1 MPDKKI
7 HISVVSP
14 VYNAEKLVDTLVQ
27 RISDSVSKITSEF
40 EIVLVDDFSPDNS
53 WEKIK
58 ENCVKHSFVKG
69 IKLSKN
75 FGQQHALAAGME
87 NAKGEWIVIMDC
99 DLQDRPEEIPNLYNK
114 ANEGFDIVLASRVQR
129 RDDIVKKLLSK
140 YFYAVLGYLTG
151 TKQDD
156 TVANFAILSKKVV
169 DAIKSME
176 DYYRY
181 FPTMVKWVGFRL
193 TTLRIQHAD
202 REDGKKSSYSY
213 KKRLDLA
220 VNTIL
225 SFSDKP
231 LRLAVK
237 LGLTISFIT
246 ALYSIYAVILFFEG
260 KVGVTGWTSLF
271 ISIWFFS
278 GLIISVLGMVGL
290 YLGKTF
296 ETVKHRPVYIIEEK
310 LND

>member
-1 MPDKKI
+1 MSNQI
-7 HISVVSP
+7 QISVVSP
-14 VYNAEKLVDTLVQ
+14 VYNADKLVDSLVE
-27 RISDSVSKITSEF
+27 RITASVSKITPDF

-53 WEKIK
+53 WKKIE
-58 ENCVKHSFVKG
+58 ENCKKFSYVKG

-75 FGQQHALAAGME
+75 FGQQHAIAAGME
-87 NAKGEWIVIMDC
+87 NAKGNWIVIMDC
-99 DLQDRPEEIPNLYNK
+99 DLQDRPEEIPNLYTK
-114 ANEGFDIVLASRVQR
+114 ALEGFDIVLASRVQR
-129 RDDIVKKLLSK
+129 RDDFFKKTFSK
-140 YFYAVLGYLTG
+140 AFYSVLGYLTG

-156 TVANFAILSKKVV
+156 TVANFAVLSRKVV
-169 DAIKSME
+169 NAIISMG
-176 DYYRY
+176 DYHRY
-181 FPTMVKWVGFRL
+181 FPTMVKWVGFKI
-193 TTLRIQHAD
+193 TTLEIQHAD

-220 VNTIL
+220 INTIL

-237 LGLTISFIT
+237 LGLAISFIS

-260 KVGVTGWTSLF
+260 KVNVTGWTSLF

-278 GLIISVLGMVGL
+278 GLIISVLGMIGL

-296 ETVKHRPVYIIEEK
+296 ETVKNRPIYIIEEK

>member
-1 MPDKKI
+1 M
-7 HISVVSP
+7 
-14 VYNAEKLVDTLVQ
+14 YNAEKLVDPLVE
-27 RISDSVSKITSEF
+27 RIAASVSAITPDF
-40 EIVLVDDFSPDNS
+40 EIVLVDDFSPDSS
-53 WEKIK
+53 WKKIEATCK
-58 ENCVKHSFVKG
+58 KFPYVKG

-75 FGQQHALAAGME
+75 FGQQHAIAAGME
-87 NAKGEWIVIMDC
+87 NAKGSWIVIMDC

-114 ANEGFDIVLASRVQR
+114 ALEGFDIVLASRVQR
-129 RDDIVKKLLSK
+129 RDDFFKKTFSK
-140 YFYAVLGYLTG
+140 AFYAILGYLTG

-156 TVANFAILSKKVV
+156 TVANFAVLSRKVV
-169 DAIKSME
+169 NAIISMG
-176 DYYRY
+176 DYHRY
-181 FPTMVKWVGFRL
+181 FPTMVKWVGFKI
-193 TTLRIQHAD
+193 TTLQIQHAD

-220 VNTIL
+220 INTIL

-237 LGLTISFIT
+237 LGLAISLIS

-260 KVGVTGWTSLF
+260 KVNVTGWTSLF

-278 GLIISVLGMVGL
+278 GLIISVLGMIGL

-296 ETVKHRPVYIIEEK
+296 ETVKNRPIYIIEEK
-310 LND
+310 LNDSI

>member
-1 MPDKKI
+1 MADKKI
-7 HISVVSP
+7 QISVVSP
-14 VYNAEKLVDTLVQ
+14 VYNADKLVDTLVE
-27 RISDSVSKITSEF
+27 RINKSVSTITPDF
-40 EIVLVDDFSPDNS
+40 EIILVDDFSPDNS
-53 WEKIK
+53 WQKIK
-58 ENCVKHSFVKG
+58 ENCFKYPFVKG

-87 NAKGEWIVIMDC
+87 NSKGNWVVIMDC

-114 ANEGFDIVLASRVQR
+114 ALEGYDIVLASRVQR
-129 RDDIVKKLLSK
+129 KDDIIKKLLSK
-140 YFYAVLGYLTG
+140 YFYSLLGYLTG
-151 TKQDD
+151 TKQDN
-156 TVANFAILSKKVV
+156 TVANFAVLSRKVV
-169 DAIKSME
+169 NAIQSMG

-193 TTLRIQHAD
+193 ATLRIEHAD

-220 VNTIL
+220 INTIL

-237 LGLTISFIT
+237 LGLSISLIA

-296 ETVKHRPVYIIEEK
+296 ETVKKRPTYIIEEK
-310 LND
+310 LN

>member
-1 MPDKKI
+1 
-7 HISVVSP
+7 
-14 VYNAEKLVDTLVQ
+14 
-27 RISDSVSKITSEF
+27 
-40 EIVLVDDFSPDNS
+40 
-53 WEKIK
+53 
-58 ENCVKHSFVKG
+58 
-69 IKLSKN
+69 
-75 FGQQHALAAGME
+75 ME
-87 NAKGEWIVIMDC
+87 NAKGDWIVIMDC

-114 ANEGFDIVLASRVQR
+114 AVEGFDIVLASRVQR
-129 RDDIVKKLLSK
+129 RDDIIKKMLSK

-156 TVANFAILSKKVV
+156 TVANFAVLSRKVV
-169 DAIKSME
+169 DAIKSMG

-193 TTLRIQHAD
+193 TTLKIQHAD

-237 LGLTISFIT
+237 LGLFISLIS
-246 ALYSIYAVILFFEG
+246 ALYSVYAVILFFQG
-260 KVGVTGWTSLF
+260 KVGVSGWTSLF

-278 GLIISVLGMVGL
+278 GMIISVLGMVGL

-296 ETVKHRPVYIIEEK
+296 ETVKNRPIYIIEEK

>member
-1 MPDKKI
+1 
-7 HISVVSP
+7 
-14 VYNAEKLVDTLVQ
+14 VYNAEKLVDPLVE
-27 RISDSVSKITSEF
+27 RIAASVSAITPDF
-40 EIVLVDDFSPDNS
+40 EIVLVDDFSPDSS
-53 WEKIK
+53 WKKIEATCK
-58 ENCVKHSFVKG
+58 KFPYVKG

-75 FGQQHALAAGME
+75 FGQQHAIAAGME
-87 NAKGEWIVIMDC
+87 NAKGSWIVIMDC

-114 ANEGFDIVLASRVQR
+114 ALEGFDIVLASRVQR
-129 RDDIVKKLLSK
+129 RDDFFKKTFSK
-140 YFYAVLGYLTG
+140 AFYAILGYLTG

-156 TVANFAILSKKVV
+156 TVANFAVLSRKVV
-169 DAIKSME
+169 NAIISMG
-176 DYYRY
+176 DYHRY
-181 FPTMVKWVGFRL
+181 FPTMVKWVGFKI
-193 TTLRIQHAD
+193 TTLQIQHAD

-220 VNTIL
+220 INTIL

-237 LGLTISFIT
+237 LGLAISLIS

-260 KVGVTGWTSLF
+260 KVNVTGWTSLF

-278 GLIISVLGMVGL
+278 GLIISVLGMIGL

-296 ETVKHRPVYIIEEK
+296 ETVKNRPIYIIEEK
-310 LND
+310 LNDSI

>member
-1 MPDKKI
+1 MSNKI
-7 HISVVSP
+7 QISVVSP
-14 VYNAEKLVDTLVQ
+14 VYSAEKLVDSLVE
-27 RISDSVSKITSEF
+27 RINASVSKITRDF
-40 EIVLVDDFSPDNS
+40 EVILVDDFSPDNS

-58 ENCVKHSFVKG
+58 NNCAKYSFVKG

-87 NAKGEWIVIMDC
+87 HAKGEWIVIMDC

-114 ANEGFDIVLASRVQR
+114 ALEGYDIVLASRVQR
-129 RDDIVKKLLSK
+129 RDDVVKKLLSK
-140 YFYAVLGYLTG
+140 YFYALLGYLTG

-156 TVANFAILSKKVV
+156 TVANFAVLSRKVV
-169 DAIKSME
+169 EAIKSMG

-181 FPTMVKWVGFRL
+181 FPTMVKWVGFKL
-193 TTLRIQHAD
+193 TTLKIEHAD

-220 VNTIL
+220 INTIL

-237 LGLTISFIT
+237 LGLIISFIA

-260 KVGVTGWTSLF
+260 KVNVTGWTSLF

-278 GLIISVLGMVGL
+278 GLIISVLGMIGL

-296 ETVKHRPVYIIEEK
+296 ETVKNRPIYIIEEK

>member
-1 MPDKKI
+1 MSEKKI
-7 HISVVSP
+7 QISVVSP
-14 VYNAEKLVDTLVQ
+14 VYNADKLVETLVE
-27 RISDSVSKITSEF
+27 RINESVTKITPDF
-40 EIVLVDDFSPDNS
+40 EIILVDDFSPDNS
-53 WEKIK
+53 WQKIK
-58 ENCVKHSFVKG
+58 ENCAKYPFVKG

-87 NAKGEWIVIMDC
+87 HAKGQWIVIMDC
-99 DLQDRPEEIPNLYNK
+99 DLQDRPEEIPNLYKK
-114 ANEGFDIVLASRVQR
+114 ALEGYDIVLASRVQR
-129 RDDIVKKLLSK
+129 KDDIIKKLLSK
-140 YFYAVLGYLTG
+140 YFYSLLGYLTG
-151 TKQDD
+151 TKQDN
-156 TVANFAILSKKVV
+156 TVANFAVLSRKVV
-169 DAIKSME
+169 DAIKSMG

-181 FPTMVKWVGFRL
+181 FPTMVKWVGFKL
-193 TTLRIQHAD
+193 TTLRIEHAD

-220 VNTIL
+220 VNTML

-231 LRLAVK
+231 LRLAIK
-237 LGLTISFIT
+237 LGLVISFIA

-260 KVGVTGWTSLF
+260 KVNVTGWTSLF

-296 ETVKHRPVYIIEEK
+296 ETVKNRPTYIIEEK

>member
-1 MPDKKI
+1 LSNQI
-7 HISVVSP
+7 QISVVSP
-14 VYNAEKLVDTLVQ
+14 VYNADKLVDSLVE
-27 RISDSVSKITSEF
+27 RITASVSKITPDF

-53 WEKIK
+53 WKKIE
-58 ENCVKHSFVKG
+58 ENCKKFSYVKG

-75 FGQQHALAAGME
+75 FGQQHAIAAGME
-87 NAKGEWIVIMDC
+87 NAKGNWIVIMDC
-99 DLQDRPEEIPNLYNK
+99 DLQDRPEEIPNLYTK
-114 ANEGFDIVLASRVQR
+114 ALEGFDIVLASRVQR
-129 RDDIVKKLLSK
+129 RDDFFKKTFSK
-140 YFYAVLGYLTG
+140 AFYSVLGYLTG

-156 TVANFAILSKKVV
+156 TVANFAVLSRKVV
-169 DAIKSME
+169 NAIISMG
-176 DYYRY
+176 DYHRY
-181 FPTMVKWVGFRL
+181 FPTMVKWVGFKI
-193 TTLRIQHAD
+193 TTLEIQHAD

-220 VNTIL
+220 INTIL

-237 LGLTISFIT
+237 LGLAISFIS

-260 KVGVTGWTSLF
+260 KVNVTGWTSLF

-278 GLIISVLGMVGL
+278 GLIISVLGMIGL

-296 ETVKHRPVYIIEEK
+296 ETVKNRPIYIIEEK

>member
-1 MPDKKI
+1 LSDKKI

-14 VYNAEKLVDTLVQ
+14 VYNAEKLVDALVQ
-27 RISDSVSKITSEF
+27 RIAESVSKITSDF

-53 WEKIK
+53 WTKIK
-58 ENCVKHSFVKG
+58 ENCAKHSFVKG

-87 NAKGEWIVIMDC
+87 NAKGEWVVIMDC
-99 DLQDRPEEIPNLYNK
+99 DLQDRPEEISSLYNK

-129 RDDIVKKLLSK
+129 RDDIVKKMLSK

-156 TVANFAILSKKVV
+156 TVANFAILNKKVV
-169 DAIKSME
+169 EAIKSMG
-176 DYYRY
+176 DYHRY

-193 TTLRIQHAD
+193 TTLKIQHAD

-296 ETVKHRPVYIIEEK
+296 ETVKHRPIYIIEEK

>member
-1 MPDKKI
+1 MSNNI
-7 HISVVSP
+7 QISVVSP
-14 VYNAEKLVDTLVQ
+14 VYNAEKLVDSLVE
-27 RISDSVSKITSEF
+27 RINTSVSKITPDF
-40 EIVLVDDFSPDNS
+40 EIILVDDFSPDNS
-53 WEKIK
+53 WERIK
-58 ENCVKHSFVKG
+58 NNCSKYPFVKG

-87 NAKGEWIVIMDC
+87 HAKGQWIVIMDC

-114 ANEGFDIVLASRVQR
+114 ALEGYDIVLASRVQR
-129 RDDIVKKLLSK
+129 RDDVIKKILSK
-140 YFYAVLGYLTG
+140 YFYALLGYLTG

-156 TVANFAILSKKVV
+156 TVANFAVLSRKVV
-169 DAIKSME
+169 DAIKSMG

-181 FPTMVKWVGFRL
+181 FPTMVKWVGFNF
-193 TTLRIQHAD
+193 TTLKIEHAD

-220 VNTIL
+220 INTIL

-237 LGLTISFIT
+237 LGLIISFIS

-260 KVGVTGWTSLF
+260 KVNVTGWTSLF

-296 ETVKHRPVYIIEEK
+296 ETVKNRPIYIIEEK

>member
-1 MPDKKI
+1 MSNKI
-7 HISVVSP
+7 QISVVSP
-14 VYNAEKLVDTLVQ
+14 VYSAEKLVDSLVE
-27 RISDSVSKITSEF
+27 RISASVSKITPDF
-40 EIVLVDDFSPDNS
+40 EIILVDDFSPDNS

-58 ENCVKHSFVKG
+58 NSCSKYSFVKG

-87 NAKGEWIVIMDC
+87 HAKGEWIVIMDC
-99 DLQDRPEEIPNLYNK
+99 DLQDRPEEIINLYNK
-114 ANEGFDIVLASRVQR
+114 ALEGYDIVLASRVQR
-129 RDDIVKKLLSK
+129 RDDVVKKLLSK
-140 YFYAVLGYLTG
+140 YFYALLGYLTG

-156 TVANFAILSKKVV
+156 TVANFAVLSRKVV
-169 DAIKSME
+169 DAIKSMG

-181 FPTMVKWVGFRL
+181 FPTMVKWVGFKL
-193 TTLRIQHAD
+193 TTLQIEHAD

-220 VNTIL
+220 INTIL

-237 LGLTISFIT
+237 LGLIISFIA

-260 KVGVTGWTSLF
+260 KVNVTGWTSLF

-296 ETVKHRPVYIIEEK
+296 ETVKNRPIYIIEEK

>member
-1 MPDKKI
+1 MNNKI
-7 HISVVSP
+7 QISVVSP
-14 VYNAEKLVDTLVQ
+14 VYNAEKLVDALVE
-27 RISDSVSKITSEF
+27 RIIASVSKITSDF
-40 EIVLVDDFSPDNS
+40 EIILVDDFSPDNS
-53 WEKIK
+53 WKKIK
-58 ENCVKHSFVKG
+58 ENCSKHSLVRG

-87 NAKGEWIVIMDC
+87 NAKGEWIIIMDC

-114 ANEGFDIVLASRVQR
+114 AQEGYDIVLASRVQR
-129 RDDIVKKLLSK
+129 RDDIIKKLLSK

-156 TVANFAILSKKVV
+156 TVANFAVLSRKVV
-169 DAIKSME
+169 DAIKSMG

-181 FPTMVKWVGFRL
+181 FPTMVKWVGFKL
-193 TTLRIQHAD
+193 TTLKIEHAD

-237 LGLTISFIT
+237 LGLIISFIS

-260 KVGVTGWTSLF
+260 KVNVTGWTSLF

-296 ETVKHRPVYIIEEK
+296 ETVKHRPIYIIEEK